1 MLHFT
6 YFNIQTIVWGIKPTK
21 INASKQW
28 RFKAPRHKRQTK
40 STWKLSSVYDHHG
53 LQYKLWNV
61 LILIKWISLWMMPW
75 GRASLTQLVLLP
87 MVVIHTSNIR
97 VWLFVPTH
105 IGIYILKYV
114 KSTPFPQFC
123 QSTCILVVLFF
134 WRFSILWKHMIGT
147 IDHNMHVYKNQYKIT
162 YYNRGRIL
170 PAKCYNSTLISGADK
185 TLILHPSRCM

>member
-105 IGIYILKYV
+105 IGIYIKVCEIY
-114 KSTPFPQFC
+114 TIP
-123 QSTCILVVLFF
+123 
-134 WRFSILWKHMIGT
+134 SILPIYMYTGCPFFLT
-147 IDHNMHVYKNQYKIT
+147 VQYIMEA
-162 YYNRGRIL
+162 YDWNNWPQYACI
-170 PAKCYNSTLISGADK
+170 
-185 TLILHPSRCM
+185 